1 MPLTTDSPAFGQ
13 ADLSNCERELIHLA
27 GSVQPHGLLLVLD
40 DAQERVRQ
48 YSANAASQLLG
59 SADETLLGLRLS
71 SLQGNLQQQVQAA
84 TATLAGDAPVTVQC
98 HTDQNGR
105 PLHWEGTLHRNAGGL
120 LILELEPRPLPEIT
134 TVTHTASQL
143 LALVAGAVQRFSNAA
158 SISVLTDAAAQC
170 FRDLIGHDR
179 VMVYKFDADGHG
191 KIVAEARDPR
201 LDSLLGHHYPAT
213 DIPQRARELY
223 LRNRVRVLVDVHYQP
238 SLVIPQ
244 HQPSLVIPQ
253 HQPSLV
259 IPQHQPSLVIP
270 QHQPSLVNAQTA
282 PLPVVAP
289 TAGGNS
295 ELDMSMC
302 YLRSMSPLHLQ
313 YLKNMGV
320 TATVVVSLVREG
332 RLWGLIAAHHYSP
345 RNICRAVRAACDLLA
360 EVVST
365 RIAAIENYAHAQ
377 VAVMVRL
384 LEQRL
389 IEATSTEGDWRMAL
403 FRNPG
408 TLLQPLEATGAV
420 LFVDGEILTT
430 GEVPSTPEL
439 RELLRW
445 VDSQAV
451 DSLFSCASV
460 GKAHAELDSLTPTA
474 SGVLAVK
481 LSATRPD
488 YLMWLRREQLH
499 SVTWAGDPSKPMVA
513 NNPLELSP
521 RSSFAAWSEIVRGTA
536 LPWTT
541 AELAM
546 GRAIGVALVDIIV
559 QVHAVRLL
567 IAQHQ
572 LTHVRATVLSSSEP
586 VMIADAQGRQVTC
599 NEAFALLTGCQ
610 GGAELSLA
618 DAVQC
623 FEQPARMRQVLDNLR
638 PDQPPWRGELSLAR
652 DGGPGLPVSVRAELV
667 TARGGTPLGT
677 IVTLFDLRDTK
688 RAAEARRHLEASIQ
702 LASRA
707 QALLQVAGEAPS
719 GTDHVIS
726 AILTNA
732 SLAAMDIA
740 DGAVGTPV
748 AQLLEELEASTQR
761 ATALYSQMRELAE
774 PRRH

>member
-1 MPLTTDSPAFGQ
+1 MPVTTDSPAFGQ

-40 DAQERVRQ
+40 AAQERVLQ
-48 YSANAASQLLG
+48 FSTNASSALLG
-59 SADETLLGLRLS
+59 SANESLMGLRLS
-71 SLQGNLQQQVQAA
+71 SLRGNLQQQVHEAA
-84 TATLAGDAPVTVQC
+84 AALFGDAPVVVQC
-98 HTDQNGR
+98 HTVQQGR
-105 PLHWEGTLHRNAGGL
+105 TLHWEGTLHRNAGGL
-120 LILELEPRPLPEIT
+120 PILELELHPLPEIT
-134 TVTHTASQL
+134 TVTPSTSQL
-143 LALVAGAVQRFSNAA
+143 LDLVAAAVQRFSNAA
-158 SISVLTDAAAQC
+158 NIGALTDAAVQC

-191 KIVAEARDPR
+191 KIIAEARDPR

-223 LRNRVRVLVDVHYQP
+223 LRNRVRVLVNVHYQP
-238 SLVIPQ
+238 SLVVSQ
-244 HQPSLVIPQ
+244 HQPAHLTP
-253 HQPSLV
+253 
-259 IPQHQPSLVIP
+259 
-270 QHQPSLVNAQTA
+270 TA
-282 PLPVVAP
+282 PA
-289 TAGGNS
+289 AGTD
-295 ELDMSMC
+295 LDMSMC

-377 VAVMVRL
+377 VAVMVRR

-403 FRNPG
+403 FRSPG

-439 RELLRW
+439 RALLRW
-445 VDSQAV
+445 VDSQAT
-451 DSLFSCASV
+451 DSMYSCASV
-460 GKAHAELDSLTPTA
+460 GKANAALDSLTPTA

-481 LSATRPD
+481 LSAKRSD
-488 YLMWLRREQLH
+488 YLMWVRREQLH

-521 RSSFAAWSEIVRGTA
+521 RSSFAAWSEVVRGTA

-541 AELAM
+541 SDLAM
-546 GRAIGVALVDIIV
+546 GRAIGVALIDIIV

-572 LTHVRATVLSSSEP
+572 LTHVRATVLGSSEP

-599 NEAFALLTGCQ
+599 NDAFALLTGCQ
-610 GGAELSLA
+610 GGAEVNLA
-618 DAVQC
+618 DAVRC

-638 PDQPPWRGELSLAR
+638 PGQPAWRGEMTLAR
-652 DGGPGLPVSVRAELV
+652 PGGVGLPVLVRAELV
-667 TARGGTPLGT
+667 AARGGTPLGT
-677 IVTLFDLRDTK
+677 IVTLFDLSDTK
-688 RAAEARRHLEASIQ
+688 RAAEARRHFEASIQ
-702 LASRA
+702 VASRA

-719 GTDHVIS
+719 GSDQVIS

-748 AQLLEELEASTQR
+748 ARLLEELEASTHR
-761 ATALYSQMRELAE
+761 ATALYSQMRGLIE
-774 PRRH
+774 PQRD